1 MWSSLL
7 ITSREIIFDLASS
20 YFKKLLSIV
29 YHLIAYT
36 SASSIIIDYVCDE
49 MFFSIHMIPM
59 LVLIS
64 NVERMINGMNAY
76 VEHHSIDPNLIQ
88 DTNYY
93 NYFSIGNTYR
103 LHVQ

>member
-1 MWSSLL
+1 
-7 ITSREIIFDLASS
+7 
-20 YFKKLLSIV
+20 
-29 YHLIAYT
+29 
-36 SASSIIIDYVCDE
+36 
-49 MFFSIHMIPM
+49 MIPM

-93 NYFSIGNTYR
+93 NYFSITFHSMSWSCGREVVHSNVISNCRNEVCFFLTYS
-103 LHVQ
+103 VDW